1 MVKKTVEDRFKKLTE
16 VEHVLKRPGRY
27 IGVTEPKAQ
36 ETWTIKDGKV
46 DWREVTY
53 SPAFLKLFDE
63 IISNSADFSKTAE
76 GKHVS
81 KIEVTVDQAK
91 GSISVYDNGGI
102 PVVKHSEYNQYVPD
116 MIFGELRS
124 GSNFDDEADSVT
136 TGQNGEGSTLTNIF
150 STEFIVDTADG
161 KNRFLCGY
169 YDNMHR
175 KDVPKVTK
183 TSKNYTQI
191 TYTPDYVKL
200 GVTLDDDH
208 MAMIERRVYEIA
220 ATNTHLK
227 VYFNGKLINF
237 KAFKDFVGLFSENA
251 INFGT
256 DRFQAAVYHSKNG
269 FQQINFVN
277 STNVFQGG
285 THIDALMNTIVA
297 GIRDHVKKK
306 TKQDIKPSDIKNHFF
321 LMGTFTINN
330 PRYNSQTKEFLQTP
344 VKDFGMTLDVPDK
357 VIQQIIKSEIVQEI
371 IEWAENKKALEDLAA
386 LKKKN
391 KDIDKSGTAALRA
404 ITKYEPATS
413 KLRHKCTLFIAEGDS
428 AAKALQSARDPEFH
442 GVFPLK
448 GKPVNVRGMKIKQ
461 LIENKELESLMT
473 ILGLQFGKD
482 HKLSELRYNELV
494 VATDQDLDGFHLCGL
509 LFNMFHELWPGLL
522 KQGFLFKLQTPI
534 VRVTQNKKEIEFI
547 YLEDFQKWEAKQTK
561 NNYSASY
568 LKGLG
573 SNDTKYFKEY
583 MFKPEYKVPILFKG
597 NADKQALDIAFDS
610 TKADD
615 RKKFIYGDV
624 A

>member
-1 MVKKTVEDRFKKLTE
+1 MTKKIEDRFKKLTE

-27 IGVTEPKAQ
+27 IGVTDPKPV

-76 GKHVS
+76 GKHVN
-81 KIEVTVDQAK
+81 KIEVTVDTAK
-91 GSISVYDNGGI
+91 GSISVFDNGGI
-102 PVVKHSEYNQYVPD
+102 PVVKHSEYDQYVPD

-169 YDNMHR
+169 YDNLHR
-175 KDVPKVTK
+175 KDTPKVTK

-191 TYTPDYVKL
+191 TYTPDYDKL
-200 GVTLDDDH
+200 GIKLDVDH
-208 MAMIERRVYEIA
+208 LAMIERRVYEIA

-227 VYFNGKLINF
+227 VYLNGKLINF
-237 KAFKDFVGLFSENA
+237 KSFKDFVGLFSENA

-256 DRFQAAVYHSKNG
+256 DRFQAAVFHSKTG

-285 THIDALMNTIVA
+285 THIDALMNTIVG
-297 GIRDHVKKK
+297 GIREHVKKK

-391 KDIDKSGTAALRA
+391 KDLDKSGNAALRA

-461 LIENKELESLMT
+461 LLENKELESLMT

-494 VATDQDLDGFHLCGL
+494 IATDQDLDGFHLCGL
-509 LFNMFHELWPGLL
+509 LFNMFQELWPGLL

-547 YLEDFQKWEAKQTK
+547 YLEDFHKWEEKQPK

-583 MFKPEYKVPILFKG
+583 MFKPEYKVPIQFKG
-597 NADKQALDIAFDS
+597 NADKQALDIAFDKA
-610 TKADD
+610 KADD

>member
-1 MVKKTVEDRFKKLTE
+1 MTKKIEDRFKKLTE
-16 VEHVLKRPGRY
+16 VEHVLARPGRY
-27 IGVTEPKAQ
+27 IGVTDPKAN
-36 ETWTIKDGKV
+36 ETHVIKDGKV
-46 DWREVTY
+46 EWREVTY

-76 GKHVS
+76 GKHVN
-81 KIEVTVDQAK
+81 KIEVTIDQTK
-91 GSISVYDNGGI
+91 GTISVFDNGGI
-102 PVVKHSEYNQYVPD
+102 PVVKHSEYDQYVPD

-169 YDNMHR
+169 YDNLHR
-175 KDVPKVTK
+175 KDNPKVTK

-191 TYTPDYVKL
+191 TYTPDYKRL
-200 GVTLDDDH
+200 GITLDADH
-208 MAMIERRVYEIA
+208 MAMLERRVYEIA

-227 VYFNGKLINF
+227 VYLNGKLINF
-237 KAFKDFVGLFSENA
+237 KGFKDYVALFSDNA

-256 DRFQAAVYHSKNG
+256 DRFQAAVFHSKNG

-297 GIRDHVKKK
+297 GIREHVKKK

-330 PRYNSQTKEFLQTP
+330 PRYNSQTKEFLQTS

-461 LIENKELESLMT
+461 LLENKELESLMT

-547 YLEDFQKWEAKQTK
+547 YLEDFQKWEEKQTK